1 MAIIQWF
8 YCSYKNLKYLCIV
21 KYQPLMKQT
30 IMTTLLVLVALVGQ
44 AKTFKTI
51 KAPEAMA
58 CVNVFRGEIRAR
70 EVIMRDTATT
80 VHFTIEYPQG
90 NTFRFDKGSYLL
102 DEDGNRY
109 PLRSCE
115 GIPLNAWIKS
125 PENGIT
131 DFTMHF
137 EPLPKTVQIF
147 DFTEG
152 DVNGA
157 FMLLGIHDKKYKIAP
172 PTLQQLS
179 DANPYT
185 VPADWFTTDT
195 ITIRGRFEGYDAEKF
210 GFTSMECYYE
220 DVFEKD
226 DATLV
231 LDIAPDGTFEKKFQ
245 ASYPIHH
252 RFVANDSKLGFY
264 ELPFFARPGETI
276 DITVKPN
283 ESGFYECYYNS
294 GSSKEVERWLKSNLK
309 MNDVAYPLHMFK
321 GKISEVGEATER
333 TWQNMLYRLQME
345 SRRSHFT
352 PLEMQLALADL
363 QVNFAYAVMDYP
375 MYHEDDVMKY
385 EVRDGG
391 YELVILDSVE
401 WQGLRKMETYQA
413 LHRVDFDNPLL
424 ITNNHYPITLNRI
437 QFAGPVRERQYDG
450 LIDENGVIE
459 SNVDNDKIILSN
471 SLAAYRELMG
481 SEGDNFM
488 AQLSTYK
495 FMLGYFNGWR
505 KNEDLYSRILADTT
519 ITAEMREKAAAAIQ
533 TVGKMMPLYL
543 DAISHPVIHQKA
555 EQFYAYKMAQTEF
568 STPLPADNASADL
581 IRSLCAKYPGR
592 YLMIDFWGM
601 GCGPCRSAIEQSKAL
616 RAEVA
621 KRDDIKLV
629 FIAEERTAEGSE
641 AYHNYVKEWLADE
654 ETICLGKIDFTR
666 MQELFRFN
674 GIPHYETITPEGR
687 RVRDDLQITGHF
699 NIDYGLNRLKEQL
712 K

>member
-1 MAIIQWF
+1 
-8 YCSYKNLKYLCIV
+8 
-21 KYQPLMKQT
+21 MKQT
-30 IMTTLLVLVALVGQ
+30 IITIMFALVALAGQ
-44 AKTFKTI
+44 AKTYKTI
-51 KAPEAMA
+51 KAPEAVA
-58 CVNVFRGEIRAR
+58 CVNVSHGEIRAR

-80 VHFTIEYPQG
+80 VHFTIEYPKG
-90 NTFRFDKGSYLL
+90 EIFRFDKGSYLM

-115 GIPLNAWIKS
+115 GIPLNAWITS
-125 PENGIT
+125 PESGVT

-137 EPLPKTVQIF
+137 EPLPKTVQMF

-152 DVNGA
+152 DVSGA

-226 DATLV
+226 AATLV
-231 LDIAPDGTFEKKFQ
+231 LDIAPDGSFEKKFQ
-245 ASYPIHH
+245 ASYPVHQ
-252 RFVANDSKLGFY
+252 RFVADGSKLGFN

-294 GSSKEVERWLKSNLK
+294 GSSKAVERWLKSNLK
-309 MNDVAYPLHMFK
+309 LSSVAYPLHLYK
-321 GKISEVGEATER
+321 GKFSEVGEVKER

-345 SRRSHFT
+345 SRRCHFT

-363 QVNFAYAVMDYP
+363 QVNFAYAVMDYAL
-375 MYHEDDVMKY
+375 YHEDDVMKY

-401 WQGLRKMETYQA
+401 WQGINKMENYRA
-413 LHRVDFDNPLL
+413 LQRVDFDNPLL
-424 ITNNHYPITLNRI
+424 ITSYDYPITLNRI
-437 QFAGPVRERQYDG
+437 GFARPVWARQSDG
-450 LIDENGVIE
+450 LTDENGMVKNNNSVE
-459 SNVDNDKIILSN
+459 NEKMILSN
-471 SLAAYRELMG
+471 LLKACRELMG

-488 AQLSTYK
+488 AQLSIYK
-495 FMLGYFNGWR
+495 MMLSYFNGWR
-505 KNEDLYSRILADTT
+505 SNENMVSKILADTT
-519 ITAEMREKAAAAIQ
+519 LTADVREKSIAGIQ
-533 TVGKMMPLYL
+533 TVDKMMPLYL
-543 DAISHPVIHQKA
+543 GVFPHPVIHQKA
-555 EQFYAYKMAQTEF
+555 EQFYAKKMAQTEL
-568 STPLPADNASADL
+568 STQLPADNASADL

-592 YLMIDFWGM
+592 FLMIDFWGM
-601 GCGPCRSAIEQSKAL
+601 GCGPCRAAIEQSKAK
-616 RAEVA
+616 RAEIA
-621 KRDDIKLV
+621 KRDDIKLI

-654 ETICLGKIDFTR
+654 EAFCVSKTDFTR
-666 MQELFRFN
+666 LQELFRFN
-674 GIPHYETITPEGR
+674 GIPHYETIAPEGR
-687 RVRDDLQITGHF
+687 RVRDDLQINGYLGL
-699 NIDYGLNRLKEQL
+699 DYALNRLKEL
-712 K
+712 FKD

>member
-1 MAIIQWF
+1 MKKTIITALF
-8 YCSYKNLKYLCIV
+8 AVL
-21 KYQPLMKQT
+21 
-30 IMTTLLVLVALVGQ
+30 TLAGQ

-51 KAPEAMA
+51 KPPEAMA
-58 CVNVFRGEIRAR
+58 SVNVFRGEIRAR

-90 NTFRFDKGSYLL
+90 NTFRFDKGSYLM

-115 GIPLNAWIKS
+115 GIPLNDWITS
-125 PENGIT
+125 PESGVT

-137 EPLPKTVQIF
+137 EPLPKKVQIF
-147 DFTEG
+147 DFIEG
-152 DVNGA
+152 DVSGA
-157 FMLLGIHDKKYKIAP
+157 FMLLGIHDKKYKITP

-179 DANPYT
+179 DANPFT

-195 ITIRGRFEGYDAEKF
+195 ITIRGRFEGYSAEKF
-210 GFTSMECYYE
+210 GFTSMECYLE

-231 LDIAPDGTFEKKFQ
+231 LDIAPDGSFEKKFQ
-245 ASYPIHH
+245 ASYPIHQ
-252 RFVANDSKLGFY
+252 RFVADGSKLGFN

-294 GSSKEVERWLKSNLK
+294 GSSKAVERWLKSNLK
-309 MNDVAYPLHMFK
+309 LNDVAYPLHLFK
-321 GKISEVGEATER
+321 GKFSEVGEVTEH
-333 TWQNMLYRLQME
+333 TWQNMLYRLQAE
-345 SRRSHFT
+345 SRRCHFT
-352 PLEMQLALADL
+352 PQEMQLALADL
-363 QVNFAYAVMDYP
+363 QLNFAYAVMDYA

-401 WQGLRKMETYQA
+401 WQGLNKMENYRA

-424 ITNNHYPITLNRI
+424 LTSSHYPITLNRI
-437 QFAGPVRERQYDG
+437 GFARPVMTREGDG
-450 LIDENGVIE
+450 LTEGVVENIVE
-459 SNVDNDKIILSN
+459 HERKILFN
-471 SLAAYRELMG
+471 RLNAYRELMG
-481 SEGDNFM
+481 SEGDNIM
-488 AQLSTYK
+488 AQLSIYK
-495 FMLGYFNGWR
+495 NMLSFFSSWR
-505 KNEDLYSRILADTT
+505 SNEDRVSRILADTT
-519 ITAEMREKAAAAIQ
+519 LTADQREKSIAGIQ
-533 TVGKMMPLYL
+533 TVDKMMTLYL
-543 DAISHPVIHQKA
+543 GVYSHPVIHQKA
-555 EQFYAYKMAQTEF
+555 EQFYAYKMAQTEL
-568 STPLPADNASADL
+568 STPLPADNPSADL

-601 GCGPCRSAIEQSKAL
+601 GCGPCRAAIQQSKVI
-616 RAEVA
+616 RAEIA
-621 KRDDIKLV
+621 KRNDIKLI

-654 ETICLGKIDFTR
+654 EAFCVSKADFTR
-666 MQELFRFN
+666 MEELFRFN
-674 GIPHYETITPEGR
+674 GIPHYETITPDGR
-687 RVRDDLQITGHF
+687 RVRDDLQITGYLSVT
-699 NIDYGLNRLKEQL
+699 YGLNRLKEKL

>member
-1 MAIIQWF
+1 MKKTIITALF
-8 YCSYKNLKYLCIV
+8 AVL
-21 KYQPLMKQT
+21 
-30 IMTTLLVLVALVGQ
+30 TLAGQ
-44 AKTFKTI
+44 AKTYKTI

-58 CVNVFRGEIRAR
+58 SVNVFRGEIRAR

-80 VHFTIEYPQG
+80 IHFTIEYPQG
-90 NTFRFDKGSYLL
+90 NTFRFDKGSYLM

-109 PLRSCE
+109 PLRFCE
-115 GIPLNAWIKS
+115 GIPLNDWITS
-125 PENGIT
+125 PESGVT

-152 DVNGA
+152 DMSGA

-179 DANPYT
+179 DANPFT

-195 ITIRGRFEGYDAEKF
+195 ITIRGRIEGYDAEKF

-226 DATLV
+226 AATLV
-231 LDIAPDGTFEKKFQ
+231 LDIAPDGSFEKKFQ
-245 ASYPIHH
+245 ASYPIHQ
-252 RFVANDSKLGFY
+252 RFVADGSKLGFN

-294 GSSKEVERWLKSNLK
+294 GSSKAVERWLKSNL
-309 MNDVAYPLHMFK
+309 NFNEVAYPLHLFK
-321 GKISEVGEATER
+321 GKFSEVGEVTEH
-333 TWQNMLYRLQME
+333 TWQNMLYRLQAE
-345 SRRSHFT
+345 SRRCHFT
-352 PLEMQLALADL
+352 PQEMQLALADL
-363 QVNFAYAVMDYP
+363 QLNFAYAVMDYA

-401 WQGLRKMETYQA
+401 WQGLNKMENYRA

-424 ITNNHYPITLNRI
+424 LTSSHYPITLNRI
-437 QFAGPVRERQYDG
+437 GFARPVMTREGDG
-450 LIDENGVIE
+450 LTEGVVENIVE
-459 SNVDNDKIILSN
+459 HERKILFN
-471 SLAAYRELMG
+471 RLNAYRELMG
-481 SEGDNFM
+481 SEGDNIM
-488 AQLSTYK
+488 AQLSIYK
-495 FMLGYFNGWR
+495 NMLSFFSSWR
-505 KNEDLYSRILADTT
+505 SNEDRVSRILADTT
-519 ITAEMREKAAAAIQ
+519 LTADQREKSIAGIQ
-533 TVGKMMPLYL
+533 TVDKMMPLYL
-543 DAISHPVIHQKA
+543 GVYSHPVIHQKA
-555 EQFYAYKMAQTEF
+555 EQFYAYKMAQTEL
-568 STPLPADNASADL
+568 STPLPADNPSADL

-601 GCGPCRSAIEQSKAL
+601 GCGPCRAAIQQSKVI
-616 RAEVA
+616 RAEIA
-621 KRDDIKLV
+621 KRNDIKLI

-654 ETICLGKIDFTR
+654 EAFCVSKADFTR
-666 MQELFRFN
+666 MEELFRFN
-674 GIPHYETITPEGR
+674 GIPHYETITPDGR
-687 RVRDDLQITGHF
+687 RVRDDLQITGYLSVT
-699 NIDYGLNRLKEQL
+699 YGLNRLKEKL

>member
-1 MAIIQWF
+1 ME
-8 YCSYKNLKYLCIV
+8 YLCRV

-30 IMTTLLVLVALVGQ
+30 IITTLFALVALTGQ
-44 AKTFKTI
+44 AKTYKTI

-58 CVNVFRGEIRAR
+58 CVNVSQGEIRAR

-80 VHFTIEYPQG
+80 VHFTIEYPKG
-90 NTFRFDKGSYLL
+90 EIFRFDKGSYLM

-109 PLRSCE
+109 ALRACE
-115 GIPLNAWIKS
+115 GIPLNTWVTS
-125 PENGIT
+125 PESGVT

-137 EPLPKTVQIF
+137 EPLPKTVQMF

-152 DVNGA
+152 DVRGA

-172 PTLQQLS
+172 PTFQQLS

-231 LDIAPDGTFEKKFQ
+231 LDIAPDGSFEKKFQ
-245 ASYPIHH
+245 ASYPIHQ
-252 RFVANDSKLGFY
+252 RFVADGSKLGFN

-294 GSSKEVERWLKSNLK
+294 GSSKAVERWLKSNLK
-309 MNDVAYPLHMFK
+309 LDEVAYPLHLFK
-321 GKISEVGEATER
+321 GKFSEVGEVTER

-345 SRRSHFT
+345 SRRCHFT
-352 PLEMQLALADL
+352 PMEMQLALADL
-363 QVNFAYAVMDYP
+363 QVNFAYAVMNYA

-401 WQGLRKMETYQA
+401 WQGINKMENYRA
-413 LHRVDFDNPLL
+413 LQRVDFDNPLL
-424 ITNNHYPITLNRI
+424 LVSYHYPITLNRI
-437 QFAGPVRERQYDG
+437 GFARPVKNRQYDG
-450 LIDENGVIE
+450 IKEGRVENIVE
-459 SNVDNDKIILSN
+459 HERKILSN
-471 SLAAYRELMG
+471 NLVGYRELMG
-481 SEGDNFM
+481 NEGDNFM
-488 AQLSTYK
+488 AQLSIYK
-495 FMLGYFNGWR
+495 NMLSFFSSWR
-505 KNEDLYSRILADTT
+505 SNENSVLKILADTT
-519 ITAEMREKAAAAIQ
+519 RTAEQREKDAASIQ
-533 TVGKMMPLYL
+533 TIDKMMPLYL
-543 DAISHPVIHQKA
+543 GVYSHPVIHQKA
-555 EQFYAYKMAQTEF
+555 EQFYAYKMAQTEL
-568 STPLPADNASADL
+568 STPLPADNVSADL

-592 YLMIDFWGM
+592 FLMIDFWGM
-601 GCGPCRSAIEQSKAL
+601 GCGPCRSAIEHSKAK
-616 RAEVA
+616 RAEIA
-621 KRDDIKLV
+621 KRDDIKLI
-629 FIAEERTAEGSE
+629 FIAEERTAEGSP

-654 ETICLGKIDFTR
+654 DAFCVSKADFTR
-666 MQELFRFN
+666 MEELFRFN
-674 GIPHYETITPEGR
+674 GIPHYETITPDGR
-687 RVRDDLQITGHF
+687 RVRDDLRINGYHS
-699 NIDYGLNRLKEQL
+699 IDFELNRLKEQL
-712 K
+712 KD